1 MADVLKKMESIPE
14 LAVSCLL
21 EERLFEHLRDNHLS
35 AFFTAETWRDNHLS
49 ASFTSETW
57 MVAPVSALY
66 KLYPHKGGNF
76 H

>member
-21 EERLFEHLRDNHLS
+21 EERLFEDL
-35 AFFTAETWRDNHLS
+35 RDNHLS
-49 ASFTSETW
+49 ASFTAETW

-66 KLYPHKGGNF
+66 ELYPHKGGNF